1 MRSTLRDPWFP
12 VLACLVGCA
21 APAADGADG
30 SDDATSGTAAGTTAV
45 DGETTQAAETAPD
58 PDTTD
63 GTAANDT
70 TGPSPGGAL
79 VIVPEAVVLA
89 PGATAQFVA
98 HTSDGDAQAVTWS
111 VPEADG
117 GSIDPSGLYHA
128 PAAEG
133 VFHVVAT
140 SDADSDVTAEA
151 TVTVAAVE
159 GCDGLPAPGTWENIT
174 PPSNFPDAVNGTVGA
189 AVIVDP
195 FDPRTVWLGTGGEN
209 DEIWRSDDCGAGWE
223 RVNTGPG
230 SVGDG
235 MTYGGVGDGAQW
247 SMMVDPVDPGVLFA
261 VSGYGAQSLWR
272 STDGGVQWTDLFVDE
287 EYGAVAEYRFVNN
300 VSMDPADHRH
310 LLVTTHG
317 GCAEPYQPSCM
328 AETLD
333 GGESWRVLTSPE
345 GWIEGGGVVIVEG
358 DTWVWCGS
366 ILMVT
371 EDAGATWSTDNL
383 EGGGS
388 CEAEYTI
395 RPLVPT
401 VNGNRYLGS
410 RSGVI
415 RSADGVQWEHVPNT
429 SGFMVMVAHGST
441 HLYAADQWSPTLRRA
456 ALADDA
462 TWEDVPA
469 PSEQI
474 AMGNDGGIPFLAY
487 DDAHHVLYASMFSG
501 GVARMVVE

>member
-1 MRSTLRDPWFP
+1 MRSTPRDPWFP

-159 GCDGLPAPGTWENIT
+159 GCDGLPAPGT
-174 PPSNFPDAVNGTVGA
+174 
-189 AVIVDP
+189 
-195 FDPRTVWLGTGGEN
+195 
-209 DEIWRSDDCGAGWE
+209 
-223 RVNTGPG
+223 
-230 SVGDG
+230 
-235 MTYGGVGDGAQW
+235 
-247 SMMVDPVDPGVLFA
+247 
-261 VSGYGAQSLWR
+261 
-272 STDGGVQWTDLFVDE
+272 
-287 EYGAVAEYRFVNN
+287 
-300 VSMDPADHRH
+300 
-310 LLVTTHG
+310 
-317 GCAEPYQPSCM
+317 
-328 AETLD
+328 
-333 GGESWRVLTSPE
+333 
-345 GWIEGGGVVIVEG
+345 
-358 DTWVWCGS
+358 
-366 ILMVT
+366 
-371 EDAGATWSTDNL
+371 
-383 EGGGS
+383 
-388 CEAEYTI
+388 
-395 RPLVPT
+395 
-401 VNGNRYLGS
+401 
-410 RSGVI
+410 
-415 RSADGVQWEHVPNT
+415 
-429 SGFMVMVAHGST
+429 
-441 HLYAADQWSPTLRRA
+441 
-456 ALADDA
+456 
-462 TWEDVPA
+462 
-469 PSEQI
+469 
-474 AMGNDGGIPFLAY
+474 
-487 DDAHHVLYASMFSG
+487 
-501 GVARMVVE
+501 